1 MLGGVDHF
9 ENGKAAAVSDVE
21 GFAGNAIDFF
31 EGANMGIGNVENVDV
46 ISDASSIRGGIVR
59 AKNIDLRKKAAG
71 SVEYARDEVS
81 FHAMMFAKFL

>member
-1 MLGGVDHF
+1 VLGGVHHF

-31 EGANMGIGNVENVDV
+31 ESANVGICNVENVDV

-71 SVEYARDEVS
+71 VCAG
-81 FHAMMFAKFL
+81 